1 MSSREEGL
9 GTSVL
14 DAMACGIPV
23 ASTAAGGLGEML
35 GGGAGLLVPA
45 ANPEALA
52 EAVAQHSVAIPSLRS
67 ALATRPREA
76 VRHFTAERMAGEVL
90 AVYRSCVPQL

>member
-14 DAMACGIPV
+14 DAMARGIPV

-52 EAVAQHSVAIPSLRS
+52 NAVARILADPSLRS
-67 ALATRPREA
+67 ALVASATNK

-90 AVYRSCVPQL
+90 TVYRSCAPQL